1 MLILLKVRVVV
12 PVPPVRTKSESESI
26 HQLNH
31 WPLSFTLRGLLP
43 VKIKF
48 KFEGNHLR
56 STLQGF
62 NVTFSPNSLTF
73 VIFKGRKSISVVTP
87 SLREAVLRLDER
99 WQHYV
104 SREARLALLFQLPDG
119 QQSCPTL
126 IQILTNYCIR
136 LQPFFFLSHDTLK
149 SSGRTECNRCE

>member
-26 HQLNH
+26 HQLNR
-31 WPLSFTLRGLLP
+31 WPLSVTLRGLLP

-48 KFEGNHLR
+48 KRLEGNHLR
-56 STLQGF
+56 SNLQGS
-62 NVTFSPNSLTF
+62 NETFSPNSLTF
-73 VIFKGRKSISVVTP
+73 VVFKGRRSNPLVTP
-87 SLREAVLRLDER
+87 SLREAALRLDER

-104 SREARLALLFQLPDG
+104 SREARLALLFQLPAG

-136 LQPFFFLSHDTLK
+136 LQPFFFLSLFA
-149 SSGRTECNRCE
+149 